1 MPSTFTS
8 NGGIEKIGLGEQ
20 AGTWGTTTNTNLDII
35 DRLINGVGTI
45 TLSGTTHTL
54 TTSDGSLSDGMFKV
68 LVLAGSPSGTNTIT
82 ISPNNADKLY
92 FVKNGTSQTATF
104 TQGSG
109 GNVSIAA
116 GKGAIIFADGAG
128 STAAV
133 TDLTALFTTSQAIDG
148 INIGATTPGTGAFT
162 ALTVDN
168 VVVNGANIGHT
179 DDTDLITLANG
190 SATVAG
196 QLTATGDLA
205 TSGTVIPSGDT
216 ASGDNAAIGFTS
228 SEGIIITGQG
238 STNDVTI
245 KNDADTTVIAIPTG
259 GTGVSFA
266 GTITTP
272 SIVLGST
279 TITSTASEL
288 NLVDGSSAGT
298 IVNSKAVIYGSS
310 GEVNATTL
318 QIAGTSVTSTAA
330 ELNVLDGYTGS
341 VTELNYLDALH
352 ATGVTSTEFD
362 FLDGVTS
369 NIQTQLDAVPTITG
383 AATTIDTE
391 DLTASRALVSNSSGK
406 VAVSAVTS
414 TELGYLDGVS
424 SNIQTQLD
432 TKVTSSGV
440 TSVSGTDPI
449 VSSGGTTPAISLKND
464 FIQNTSSAVSTSSSA
479 SSFTNSSG
487 YPTMF
492 HATTNS
498 TSGGVW
504 TITIGGSGH
513 SYNTQDGDSG
523 TSDTVAVFLPN
534 GASISISSG
543 TFKYFAV
550 QMRPG

>member
-1 MPSTFTS
+1 M
-8 NGGIEKIGLGEQ
+8 
-20 AGTWGTTTNTNLDII
+20 
-35 DRLINGVGTI
+35 
-45 TLSGTTHTL
+45 
-54 TTSDGSLSDGMFKV
+54 
-68 LVLAGSPSGTNTIT
+68 
-82 ISPNNADKLY
+82 
-92 FVKNGTSQTATF
+92 
-104 TQGSG
+104 
-109 GNVSIAA
+109 
-116 GKGAIIFADGAG
+116 
-128 STAAV
+128 
-133 TDLTALFTTSQAIDG
+133 TDLTALFSTSQAIAG
-148 INIGATTPGTGAFT
+148 INVGANTPGTGAFT

-449 VSSGGTTPAISLKND
+449 V
-464 FIQNTSSAVSTSSSA
+464 
-479 SSFTNSSG
+479 
-487 YPTMF
+487 
-492 HATTNS
+492 
-498 TSGGVW
+498 
-504 TITIGGSGH
+504 
-513 SYNTQDGDSG
+513 
-523 TSDTVAVFLPN
+523 
-534 GASISISSG
+534 
-543 TFKYFAV
+543 
-550 QMRPG
+550 